1 MVTHAKH
8 LQTLMTMKKR
18 REGSWSNLI
27 AHSVIMCFWLK
38 LHGTQKS
45 QRHLWPPVSTMKKGR
60 AAKQCR
66 LVNHWVRVQ
75 PPRKRNIQN
84 VASNA
89 LNIKANYLLIQNV
102 KQFHFNMASN
112 DLNHCQ
118 SPTTMPPLLSR
129 QFEGKSSIF
138 SPDIWGKMRM
148 AQGCSVAS
156 LLNCADNS
164 GAKPL
169 GLETH
174 ILWVELLPQL
184 GIINACLRIRPS
196 RSNSRIIAWSHFI
209 GCVLLLWSPQLA
221 FWFLHCFCVWMK
233 IVHVPSH
240 VGMLLGSWTPP
251 WGIFTSSPLLALA
264 AAWTNSRPLVGRNTC
279 LRHGAMGPR

>member
-1 MVTHAKH
+1 MIKSNCSFCHHVFLA
-8 LQTLMTMKKR
+8 QAPRNPKKSTPPLATCVHDEKR
-18 REGSWSNLI
+18 TCRKAMPLGQPLSQGATAAEEKYTECRFERFEHQSELFINPEREAVSFQYGFKRSESLSESDYQILI
-27 AHSVIMCFWLK
+27 DF
-38 LHGTQKS
+38 
-45 QRHLWPPVSTMKKGR
+45 
-60 AAKQCR
+60 R
-66 LVNHWVRVQ
+66 LIHPFFV
-75 PPRKRNIQN
+75 
-84 VASNA
+84 
-89 LNIKANYLLIQNV
+89 
-102 KQFHFNMASN
+102 
-112 DLNHCQ
+112 
-118 SPTTMPPLLSR
+118 PPLLS
-129 QFEGKSSIF
+129 
-138 SPDIWGKMRM
+138 DIWGKMRM

-196 RSNSRIIAWSHFI
+196 RSNSRIIAWSYFI

-251 WGIFTSSPLLALA
+251 WGIFTSLPLLALA